1 LIKRFEI
8 GFEIPLGKISEYLS
22 FIEGRVREW
31 YKYTLN
37 SIRIDGNKLLFS
49 IKYGESIVEATL
61 TGDFNPELTLSYD
74 PSLPYEY
81 ILNIAL
87 NLNYFTNEFY
97 SMVREG
103 NLILVF
109 VPGLPVVPIKLMSPF
124 KRILYGIF
132 TGSLAMMFAIS
143 LLVGVFFFLLMGYY
157 APLGIVSFQLI
168 LFLLSPKIL
177 SSLGDWPIDEAHG
190 EIYIVSCHYPL
201 NVFREITSKRWN
213 EVIKV
218 KEQIYRE
225 TFGRGVTPTPE
236 IVSNVLKSFNLDC
249 PVENIRV
256 KHVSLYKL
264 VVDVCGKLNVKP
276 PKIVLSNTI
285 IANAGVSGPSVSNA
299 LFIITSGLLYR
310 LNDDEIEAVLGHELS
325 HCIRRDPLALFV
337 LSNLEYVSRV
347 YILLSIVIFPLDL
360 IYFLFALT
368 MLFFIAKFFEA
379 RADLDSYML
388 LGSGDH
394 LVNAL
399 IKIAFPSAFTER
411 YKAYRLRSWLRW
423 NPHPPVYF
431 RILRLGSLG
440 ENLKFKHPL
449 IQSIK
454 DCVSGFIS
462 SF

>member
-22 FIEGRVREW
+22 FVESRVKEW

-37 SIRIDGNKLLFS
+37 SIGIDGNKLLFT

-61 TGDFNPELTLSYD
+61 IGDFHPELILSYD
-74 PSLPYEY
+74 LSLPYEY
-81 ILNIAL
+81 ILNIVL
-87 NLNYFTNEFY
+87 NVNYFTNEFY

-103 NLILVF
+103 SLILVF
-109 VPGLPVVPIKLMSPF
+109 VPGLPVVPVKLMSPF

-132 TGSLAMMFAIS
+132 TGSLAVMFAIS
-143 LLVGVFFFLLMGYY
+143 LLIGVFFFLFMGYY

-168 LFLLSPKIL
+168 LFILSPKIL
-177 SSLGDWPIDEAHG
+177 SNLGDWPIDEVHG
-190 EIYIVSCHYPL
+190 EIYVVSCHYPL
-201 NVFREITSKRWN
+201 NVFREITSKRWS

-218 KEQIYRE
+218 KEHIYHE
-225 TFGRGVTPTPE
+225 TFGRGGIPTPE
-236 IVSNVLKSFNLDC
+236 IVSKILKNFNFDC

-256 KHVSLYKL
+256 KYVPLHKL
-264 VVDVCGKLNVKP
+264 IVEVCGKLNIKP
-276 PKIVLSNTI
+276 PKVVLSNTI
-285 IANAGVSGPSVSNA
+285 IANAGVSGPNIKNA
-299 LFIITSGLLYR
+299 LFIITSGLLYK
-310 LNDDEIEAVLGHELS
+310 LSYEEIKAVLGHELS
-325 HCIRRDPLALFV
+325 HCIRRDPLALFI

-347 YILLSIVIFPLDL
+347 YILLSTIIFPLDL
-360 IYFLFALT
+360 LYFLFALT
-368 MLFFIAKFFEA
+368 MLFFIAKFFES
-379 RADLDSYML
+379 RADLDSYMI
-388 LGSGDH
+388 LGSGDY
-394 LVNAL
+394 LANAL
-399 IKIAFPSAFTER
+399 IKIAFFSAFTER

-431 RILRLGSLG
+431 RILRLGSLR

-454 DCVSGFIS
+454 DCINGFIS